1 MNHHIRNTASTM
13 PTRVLCCIKDIL
25 AFKESPYSNKKI
37 REALLDWKVDVTD
50 YQGMDLLIIEN

>member
-1 MNHHIRNTASTM
+1 
-13 PTRVLCCIKDIL
+13 LCCIKDIL